1 MRAAQVVDQV
11 TKALYEQTMDAQEG
25 VTDWL
30 LDQMAAQHVKELL
43 LAYYSLLLAGAPLF
57 YQFLS
62 NVLLRQGSCCLPGVR
77 VCTLAT
83 ALRADSDAT

>member
-1 MRAAQVVDQV
+1 M

-43 LAYYSLLLAGAPLF
+43 LAYYSLLLAGRAPLPP
-57 YQFLS
+57 
-62 NVLLRQGSCCLPGVR
+62 GSCLMCCCAR
-77 VCTLAT
+77 SLA
-83 ALRADSDAT
+83 AY

>member
-1 MRAAQVVDQV
+1 M

-43 LAYYSLLLAGAPLF
+43 LAYYSLLLAGGAPCHLF
-57 YQFLS
+57 
-62 NVLLRQGSCCLPGVR
+62 LPAGWPPAAYTCWLV
-77 VCTLAT
+77 
-83 ALRADSDAT
+83 